1 MCLEILCCCLGPAA
15 CGLCCG
21 GCGGK
26 AKSSVLTRLMYLT
39 FLVAIVLVSAI
50 LLAPDVQEA
59 LENAVRKERGRKKEG
74 GTCGEGGKTRDIA
87 SKTIPFVVGTGVQA
101 SMLSMIRSA
110 FLFPAQDILCVDY
123 NRTLGPGDVKVW
135 VVRIPLPEPG
145 VSQDRLLNC
154 ARFIGYLAVYRICMA
169 VASFFFLMML
179 ITLCVFSS
187 KDPRAYIQNG

>member
-59 LENAVRKERGRKKEG
+59 LENAVRKEGEKERRRDVWGRGEDAR
-74 GTCGEGGKTRDIA
+74 
-87 SKTIPFVVGTGVQA
+87 
-101 SMLSMIRSA
+101 
-110 FLFPAQDILCVDY
+110 Y
-123 NRTLGPGDVKVW
+123 
-135 VVRIPLPEPG
+135 
-145 VSQDRLLNC
+145 SQ
-154 ARFIGYLAVYRICMA
+154 
-169 VASFFFLMML
+169 
-179 ITLCVFSS
+179 
-187 KDPRAYIQNG
+187 